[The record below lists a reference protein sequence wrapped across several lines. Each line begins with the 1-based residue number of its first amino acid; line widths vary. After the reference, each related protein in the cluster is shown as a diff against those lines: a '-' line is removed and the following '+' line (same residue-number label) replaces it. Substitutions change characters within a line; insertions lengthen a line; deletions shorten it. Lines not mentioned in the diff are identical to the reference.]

1 MNNADAQLNELIEIT
16 RDGQR
21 FYLHAAEEVK
31 DPRFIALFTD
41 MAEAKDDIIRALS
54 IELAADHEKPAQGGT
69 FVGKMRQLYA
79 DARASLS
86 NDESSTYVDQLEEA
100 EDRILHAFE
109 DALQSADSRVQA
121 LAAEKLP
128 AVRAAHDRMRNLKR
142 DTH

>member
-1 MNNADAQLNELIEIT
+1 MNNADAQLNELIEIA

-41 MAEAKDDIIRALS
+41 MAEAKNDVIRALS
-54 IELAADHEKPAQGGT
+54 VAVAAHRENPANGGT
-69 FVGKMRQLYA
+69 LVGKLRQVYA
-79 DARASLS
+79 DTRASLS
-86 NDESSTYVDQLEEA
+86 GDECGIYVDQLEEA

-109 DALQSADSRVQA
+109 DALQSADARVKA
-121 LAAEKLP
+121 LVAQKLP
-128 AVRAAHDRMRNLKR
+128 AVRSAHDRMRNLKR

>member
-41 MAEAKDDIIRALS
+41 MAEAKNDVIRALS
-54 IELAADHEKPAQGGT
+54 VAVAADRENPANGGT
-69 FVGKMRQLYA
+69 LVGKLRQVYA
-79 DARASLS
+79 DTRASLS
-86 NDESSTYVDQLEEA
+86 GDECGIYVDQLEEA

-109 DALQSADSRVQA
+109 DALQSADARVKA
-121 LAAEKLP
+121 LVAQKLP
-128 AVRAAHDRMRNLKR
+128 AVRSAHDRMRNLKR